1 MKAFKDPVVREKAKL
16 QREKRKTLINCRL
29 LKRRRRK
36 PGEIPDPRTAIQN
49 HCRECMGFTADDMP
63 SLKAC
68 VEACT
73 AYECWLHPWRV
84 GVLDGN
90 DCNR

>member
-1 MKAFKDPVVREKAKL
+1 MDRREIMEQA
-16 QREKRKTLINCRL
+16 RKERARKSGLINCKVL
-29 LKRRRRK
+29 HRRRRK
-36 PGEIPDPRTAIQN
+36 PREIPNLKTAIQN

-73 AYECWLHPWRV
+73 AYECWLHPWRT
-84 GVLDGN
+84 GALDEK
-90 DCNR
+90 DCKR